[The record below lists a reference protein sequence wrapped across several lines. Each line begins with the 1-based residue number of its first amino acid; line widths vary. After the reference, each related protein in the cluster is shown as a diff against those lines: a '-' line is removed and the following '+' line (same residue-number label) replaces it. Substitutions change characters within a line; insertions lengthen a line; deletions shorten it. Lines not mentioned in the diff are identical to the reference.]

1 MRLPDNGEL
10 KQQANEAT
18 LQTWNFKISHD
29 GILKQARLDLVD
41 GEEILLHVKP
51 VPAQGRMVVNS
62 RTGKGWGSEL
72 RIPLPSEV
80 FSREIDL
87 RMQLRSDCLVIEVP
101 GVGVLR
107 YDRHVSRLA
116 GAQLRLSPGFSA
128 VVRPADLAGGMSAE
142 ILRADC
148 MHVAGRL
155 RFPDLGWLSAAPPED
170 ARLLLLVDGRP
181 SGAMPLPAPPA
192 DAPGAAVDFVL
203 DAEMG
208 ALISDG
214 MVAEVAVEMGGE
226 RFRLDVAP
234 IASRFAGGIERC
246 SEAVVSGFACNP
258 LLLQRPVLVDI
269 FINDAFQATVP
280 ANLERPDLAGIG
292 IAQAGGFQFR
302 FPHPVHL
309 PVSMDV
315 RVSAR
320 IHNTDLEL
328 ANSPWWVCHAVR
340 KGDVLSPDGQGTD
353 PLLSLPG

>member
-1 MRLPDNGEL
+1 MRLPDDGEL
-10 KQQANEAT
+10 KRQASEAT
-18 LQTWNFKISHD
+18 LQTWNFKISRE
-29 GILKQARLDLVD
+29 GILKQARLDLLD

-51 VPAQGRMVVNS
+51 LQVQGCIVINS
-62 RTGKGWGSEL
+62 RDRKGWGSEL
-72 RIPLPSEV
+72 RIPVAPEC

-87 RMQLRSDCLVIEVP
+87 RLQLRSDCLVIEVP
-101 GVGVLR
+101 GVGALR
-107 YDRHVSRLA
+107 YGRHVGRLA

-128 VVRPADLAGGMSAE
+128 VVRPVDLAGGMSAE

-155 RFPDLGWLSAAPPED
+155 RLPDLGWLSSAPPED
-170 ARLLLLVDGRP
+170 ARLLLLVDGRL

-192 DAPGAAVDFVL
+192 DAPGEAVDFVL
-203 DAEMG
+203 DAELG

-214 MVAEVAVEMGGE
+214 MIAEVAVEMDGE
-226 RFRLDVAP
+226 RFRLAVAP

-246 SEAVVSGFACNP
+246 SETVVSGFACNP
-258 LLLQRPVLVDI
+258 LLPQRPVLVDI

-280 ANLERPDLAGIG
+280 ANLERPDLTGIG
-292 IAQAGGFQFR
+292 ITEAGGFQFR

-315 RVSAR
+315 QVSAR

-328 ANSPWWVCHAVR
+328 ANSPWWVCQAVR
-340 KGDVLSPDGQGTD
+340 KADVLSMDGRGAD
-353 PLLSLPG
+353 PLLLLPG